1 MTNLE
6 IEGPLANLL
15 KSKRVIKEL
24 GTTTPCPG
32 SKYTELF
39 QKKSKVLL
47 LPILIFARN
56 KMNKEGVE
64 MMLGVNRYS
73 NKFSL

>member
-6 IEGPLANLL
+6 IEGPLANLM

-39 QKKSKVLL
+39 QKKK
-47 LPILIFARN
+47 PQHPTNPYIG
-56 KMNKEGVE
+56 EE
-64 MMLGVNRYS
+64 EDE
-73 NKFSL
+73 

>member
-39 QKKSKVLL
+39 QKKKQSS
-47 LPILIFARN
+47 PPANPYIC
-56 KMNKEGVE
+56 EE
-64 MMLGVNRYS
+64 QDE
-73 NKFSL
+73 